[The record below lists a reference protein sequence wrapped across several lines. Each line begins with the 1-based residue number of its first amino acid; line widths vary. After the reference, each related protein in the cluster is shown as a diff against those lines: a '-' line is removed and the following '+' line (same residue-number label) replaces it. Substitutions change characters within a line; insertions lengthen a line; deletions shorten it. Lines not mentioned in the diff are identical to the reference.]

1 MSEIKPCPFCGST
14 SISIQEGSTFR
25 WMLACCNDC
34 DAKSGEIRVDTLNNR
49 RADAPQCKVVELPAA
64 PAHLEHS
71 EVKAWY
77 ACLDEIERRLSDGK
91 KAQG

>member
-49 RADAPQCKVVELPAA
+49 RADA
-64 PAHLEHS
+64 LE
-71 EVKAWY
+71 KARRDAITKWN
-77 ACLDEIERRLSDGK
+77 ERAK
-91 KAQG
+91 